1 MHKLHWKG
9 SRSLLDDKVNRGL
22 IWTYDSGME
31 REGQLYNASCSSL
44 IKGLEMEFTS
54 KLFEH
59 QTIYRKKKKK
69 RKEIQKKRREVFLCG
84 MVIVG
89 CW

>member
-69 RKEIQKKRREVFLCG
+69 EIQKKRREVFLCG